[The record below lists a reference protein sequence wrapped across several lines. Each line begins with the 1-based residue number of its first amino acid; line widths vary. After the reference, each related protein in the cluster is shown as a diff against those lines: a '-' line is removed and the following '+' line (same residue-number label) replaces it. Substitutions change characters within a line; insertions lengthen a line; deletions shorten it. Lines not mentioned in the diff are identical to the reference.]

1 MHNIKKKILVT
12 DDDPAILEV
21 ITMILEDA
29 GYEVKTIDNQN
40 TEKYAEEYLPDAILL
55 DIWMGGVDGRNIC
68 KKLKS
73 KKNTAHIPII
83 IISANKDT
91 EMIAKAA
98 GADGYIKKP
107 FELNDILVL
116 VKKITTT

>member
-29 GYEVKTIDNQN
+29 GYEVKTIDNRN

>member
-29 GYEVKTIDNQN
+29 GYEVKTIDNRN

-73 KKNTAHIPII
+73 KKNTAHIPIV